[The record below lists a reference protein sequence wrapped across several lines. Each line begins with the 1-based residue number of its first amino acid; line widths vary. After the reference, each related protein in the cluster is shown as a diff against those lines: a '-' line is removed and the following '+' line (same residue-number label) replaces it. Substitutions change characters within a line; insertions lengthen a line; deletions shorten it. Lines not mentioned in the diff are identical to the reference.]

1 MNSDR
6 DEIRVDGIA
15 PGDDL
20 PKDELDATGE
30 FTIDYTPPAWYTR
43 NADPAPHTPRPLP
56 AASRTAR
63 RRAGRTRTPAPVSA
77 RRPRSPR

>member
-1 MNSDR
+1 MSSDR

-20 PKDELDATGE
+20 PEDDTETTGE

-43 NADPAPHTPRPLP
+43 NAEPAQQPAPKTIQAAPGDVTSSRPVGEP
-56 AASRTAR
+56 NQQT
-63 RRAGRTRTPAPVSA
+63 
-77 RRPRSPR
+77 